1 MIRGPLDRGARG
13 HPSAALRTRGFSLV
27 ELLMSVLL
35 LAIGA
40 AVALP
45 SYRDM
50 VEKRQVT
57 NGAEQLASFV
67 NIAQGTAMKLN
78 RVVTVSWSHT
88 DSNDWCIGAI
98 DSETACDCTV
108 TTWSSDSYCK
118 IASDTYKLS
127 DDIATERGLVHQIV
141 GGDDSAYAFDPVRGL
156 FTDLDDTLTM
166 ELRSRS
172 GDYRLNLVV
181 NNAGRVTVC
190 SPAEEYAIPGYKE
203 CEPEADI
210 EKGRLNI
217 KSPLA
222 RALIGKDE
230 GDSVEVS
237 TPGGAKSYEILS
249 IEYV

>member
-1 MIRGPLDRGARG
+1 MMDKSPGVRHSGRSLIFRR
-13 HPSAALRTRGFSLV
+13 HRGFSLV
-27 ELLMSVLL
+27 ELMMSIVL
-35 LAIGA
+35 LAIGTA
-40 AVALP
+40 IALP
-45 SYRDM
+45 SFRDQ

-78 RVVTVSWSHT
+78 RVVTVSWSYT
-88 DSNDWCIGAI
+88 DNNDWCIGAI

-210 EKGRLNI
+210 EMAEAN
-217 KSPLA
+217 
-222 RALIGKDE
+222 
-230 GDSVEVS
+230 
-237 TPGGAKSYEILS
+237 
-249 IEYV
+249 